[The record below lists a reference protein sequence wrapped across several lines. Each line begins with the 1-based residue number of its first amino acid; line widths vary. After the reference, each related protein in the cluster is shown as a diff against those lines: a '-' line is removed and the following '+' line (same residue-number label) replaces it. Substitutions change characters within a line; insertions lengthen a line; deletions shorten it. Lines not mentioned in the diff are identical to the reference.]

1 MLKNLTLENYRC
13 FSHHQITLKDMS
25 IIVGK
30 NNAGKSTLIEA
41 LRLLSL
47 VTNKYK
53 HLSLSN
59 VPNWLDAPF
68 YYKGVSPSLKGLEF
82 SCENIF
88 HLYQEPPALIT
99 AEFVNKSKVK
109 MYIGPD
115 GKLHVVLIGSNG
127 KIRDTRGQ
135 INNINLM
142 PIYIL
147 PQISPVL
154 KDEKPLVEEYVKSNL
169 SSSLASHH
177 FRNQLQYLKEH
188 FYDFKKL
195 SEATW
200 HGLRIREFV
209 AGNKLKEQNPTL
221 LVQDESFVAEIGWM
235 GHGLQMWLQVMWFLS
250 RIPKN
255 ATIILDEPDVYMH
268 ADLQRKLI
276 RFLKLRYKQII
287 IATHS
292 IEIMS
297 EVDPENI
304 LVIDKSKKHS
314 IYTSSFPAVQKIVQ
328 NIGSLQNIQL
338 ARLWSTKKILLV
350 EGKDNAILK
359 RLQNTMFKDSE
370 EPFDILPNMAI
381 GGWGGWSFAI
391 GSSMAMKNA
400 VDASIVTYCI
410 LDSDYHNNEE
420 IKNRYKDSHDKRVS
434 LHIWQR
440 KEIENYLL
448 VPTALFRIISSGK
461 RSSKS
466 LSIEIIC
473 DKLEEIAE
481 TFKEDVTDN
490 YANHIHKL
498 NRKYEPGTDS

>member
-13 FSHHQITLKDMS
+13 FSHHQITLKDLS

-41 LRLLSL
+41 FRLLSL
-47 VTNKYK
+47 VTNRYK
-53 HLSLSN
+53 HLALSN
-59 VPNWLDAPF
+59 VPNWLDAPL

-82 SCENIF
+82 FYENIF
-88 HLYQEPPALIT
+88 HLYQDPPATIT
-99 AEFVNKSKVK
+99 AEFINKSKVK
-109 MYIGPD
+109 MFIGPD
-115 GKLHVVLIGSNG
+115 SKLHAVLIGSNG
-127 KIRDTRGQ
+127 KALDTRGK

-169 SSSLASHH
+169 ASSLASHH
-177 FRNQLQYLKEH
+177 FRNQLQYLREH
-188 FYDFKKL
+188 FFDFKKL
-195 SEATW
+195 SESTW

-209 AGNKLKEQNPTL
+209 AGNKFEERNPSL
-221 LVQDESFVAEIGWM
+221 FVQDESFVAEIGWM
-235 GHGLQMWLQVMWFLS
+235 GHGLQMWLQVMWFLA

-255 ATIILDEPDVYMH
+255 ATVILDEPDVYMH

-276 RFLKLRYKQII
+276 RFLKTRYKQII

-304 LVIDKSKKHS
+304 LVIDKSKKS
-314 IYTSSFPAVQKIVQ
+314 SMYTSSFPAVQKLIQ
-328 NIGSLQNIQL
+328 HIGSLQNIQL
-338 ARLWSTKKILLV
+338 ARLWSAKKILLV

-370 EPFDILPNMAI
+370 EPFDMLPNMAI
-381 GGWGGWSFAI
+381 GGWGGWSYAI
-391 GSSMAMKNA
+391 GSSMLMKNA
-400 VDASIVTYCI
+400 VDSSIVTYCI
-410 LDSDYHNNEE
+410 LDSDYHNKEE
-420 IKNRYKDSHDKRVS
+420 IKDRYKDAHDKQVR

-448 VPTALFRIISSGK
+448 VPVAIFRIISKGK
-461 RSSKS
+461 RSSKP
-466 LSIEIIC
+466 LSVEIIC
-473 DKLEEIAE
+473 NKL
-481 TFKEDVTDN
+481 
-490 YANHIHKL
+490 
-498 NRKYEPGTDS
+498 